1 LALRTTEVGEE
12 AAHSQ
17 YFKTFQISVMV
28 EMGVCDQKR
37 GLDCFSKLS
46 VGIQLEIFKKQSFY
60 CQLPIDTFFVLGC
73 SIFQKF
79 DTKENIRKTVSLRLG
94 PIFSCASSW
103 GWKTRTDFESTL
115 PKLSDNI
122 YICAGIPKLSRDQK
136 NQDLKWNC
144 LRIFCNQDSFEFQT
158 RSS

>member
-1 LALRTTEVGEE
+1 
-12 AAHSQ
+12 
-17 YFKTFQISVMV
+17 MV
-28 EMGVCDQKR
+28 ELGVCDQKR

-79 DTKENIRKTVSLRLG
+79 DTKEKIRKTVLLRLG

-115 PKLSDNI
+115 PKLSDNKYMCRHPQTI
-122 YICAGIPKLSRDQK
+122 WWSEKSRFKMELSLDILQSG
-136 NQDLKWNC
+136 Q
-144 LRIFCNQDSFEFQT
+144 LRIPDTIELERQRCVRQQSKERHQYV
-158 RSS
+158 